1 MVIQNPSSKDAARY
15 FDDWLGDETEWENF
29 FEDDYQNRIPALSIQ
44 RIDLRSKA
52 FPNLMADDFYDWND
66 LLVPFFHS
74 LVLAAPGLP

>member
-29 FEDDYQNRIPALSIQ
+29 FEDDYQNRIRAIHPANRLEVESIPQ
-44 RIDLRSKA
+44 
-52 FPNLMADDFYDWND
+52 FMADDFYDWND